1 MLSVHLPFQS
11 NPHHFLLLVH
21 ELSSLLQNIFWQFHL
36 LQKFKMQY
44 IPRDISAPS
53 GEH

>member
-1 MLSVHLPFQS
+1 MLSVTLPFQF
-11 NPHHFLLLVH
+11 NPHFLLLVH